1 MKAIETNATLTEHGQ
16 LKLDEPLTLAHHSR
30 VRVIV
35 LISEDDEEPYDTPI
49 EEIREGIYRGWQ
61 DVLAGRTKPV
71 SQLWEGMDVDSKHGL

>member
-16 LKLDEPLTLAHHSR
+16 LTLDEPLTLAHHRR

-35 LISEDDEEPYDTPI
+35 LVSEDGEDPDDTPI
-49 EEIREGIYRGWQ
+49 EEIRAGLYQGWQ

-71 SQLWEGMDVDSKHGL
+71 AQLWEGMDVD